1 MKKIYTLLLLFTITL
16 FYSIPTQAYTLN
28 DLDVDIAEL
37 NNLTL
42 REVFIDNNLDYT
54 ASHSLSDLYYKT
66 DGNVSNINNYYYSA
80 STNLFDNLQPLEIGA
95 ILSDGSI
102 LFSPGFTTTQTRENI
117 ITVVGTPPV
126 LSDAGWYTTSY
137 IPVKPSTTYRIIN
150 NNASAGLIIGQYT
163 STLTWVSRIN
173 LITTNPVNFT
183 TSATTS
189 FIRVDPRFLPNT
201 TYTSQF
207 FMFEGST
214 NITYELYAPPTTL
227 INLTDLGLTT
237 VSLTRMNFYYN
248 QFIAISAYIEGY
260 NEGFDDGFDEGFD
273 DGVASDTSFAVGY
286 ALGLSQGED
295 METGSSLLILIVAAI
310 GFIMMIFGF
319 ATKRRIFNLLS
330 VGAFIVLG
338 GLLAEFV
345 GFIIITVGL
354 VFVNVYYT
362 FFGDI

>member
-28 DLDVDIAEL
+28 DLDVPISRL

-42 REVFIDNNLDYT
+42 REVFIDNNIILNSEFNNGT
-54 ASHSLSDLYYKT
+54 ANWT
-66 DGNVSNINNYYYSA
+66 I
-80 STNLFDNLQPLEIGA
+80 IGA
-95 ILSDGSI
+95 TGSVVNGIYTFTAFEFIGRIQSTPPISI
-102 LFSPGFTTTQTRENI
+102 LNNVYYHASR
-117 ITVVGTPPV
+117 VRV
-126 LSDAGWYTTSY
+126 
-137 IPVKPSTTYRIIN
+137 STTGVFSVLLN
-150 NNASAGLIIGQYT
+150 GNASIQHPGNNVFM
-163 STLTWVSRIN
+163 TLTARETALVGN
-173 LITTNPVNFT
+173 D
-183 TSATTS
+183 S
-189 FIRVDPRFLPNT
+189 FSILDT
-201 TYTSQF
+201 KST
-207 FMFEGST
+207 GST
-214 NITYELYAPPTTL
+214 FTPIEVDYFRAY
-227 INLTDLGLTT
+227 NLTALGLT
-237 VSLTRMNFYYN
+237 SLSKLELDFFYN
-248 QFIAISAYIEGY
+248 EFEKISAFIEGY
-260 NEGFDDGFDEGFD
+260 NDGYDEGFD
-273 DGVASDTSFAVGY
+273 DGVASETSYAVGY
-286 ALGLSQGED
+286 ALGLSEGED